1 MYYLH
6 LDETTIRT
14 LTAPHPSSPVSR
26 CPRLSQAC
34 EMRQC
39 VHRARRSDDFLPF
52 ARDCLPFRSV
62 GTRPLVPIAIPIAR
76 EAICV
81 PCVSLLTPTGGLAGA
96 PQPEVSRHGQRRRD
110 KRRAETLCRLR
121 VVRSYCAAVLLATA
135 VLFSSGR
142 SQCSVQRSNRNIPG
156 VIDIFSCLSL
166 KSLHSRNDA
175 RRACI
180 PSYCTSRHARCRGAR
195 ARGPRRDG

>member
-121 VVRSYCAAVLLATA
+121 VVRSYWLLRCGATGYCRAFLVWSVSMFRSKIKPKYTGRDRYFFMFEFEIVAQQKRCA
-135 VLFSSGR
+135 
-142 SQCSVQRSNRNIPG
+142 
-156 VIDIFSCLSL
+156 
-166 KSLHSRNDA
+166 
-175 RRACI
+175 
-180 PSYCTSRHARCRGAR
+180 
-195 ARGPRRDG
+195 